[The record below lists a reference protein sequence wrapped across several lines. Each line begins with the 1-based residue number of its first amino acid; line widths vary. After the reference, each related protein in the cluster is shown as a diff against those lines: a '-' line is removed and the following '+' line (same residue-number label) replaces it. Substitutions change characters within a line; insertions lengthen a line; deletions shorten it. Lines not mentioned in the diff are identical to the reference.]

1 MYDYVDRPVAHLDR
15 GPQLLVWAMRR
26 WMRTGGATGCAMREI
41 GAAFQAYRLCCALP
55 HFQLAMTALGSS
67 TREGLVLGGA
77 TVSEHEALVLALI
90 HTLPR
95 CSAAHACDITG
106 RIVHLEAAPHL
117 ADALR
122 QLALRLF
129 ARDLLCAAPED
140 RSGGR
145 PQRRGGANDMGNA

>member
-1 MYDYVDRPVAHLDR
+1 MYEYLDRPITQLDR

-26 WMRTGGATGCAMREI
+26 WSRGGTANPCAMRDI
-41 GAAFQAYRLCCALP
+41 GTAFHAHRLGCALP
-55 HFQLAMTALGSS
+55 HFQLAMTVLDASMREQLTLGSDAV
-67 TREGLVLGGA
+67 T
-77 TVSEHEALVLALI
+77 EHEALLLALI
-90 HTLPR
+90 RTLPR
-95 CSAAHACDITG
+95 CNANHACDIAG

-140 RSGGR
+140 RAGGR
-145 PQRRGGANDMGNA
+145 PRGRGGANDMGNT

>member
-1 MYDYVDRPVAHLDR
+1 MYEYLDRPVAQLDR

-26 WMRTGGATGCAMREI
+26 CARGGPASPCAMREI
-41 GAAFQAYRLCCALP
+41 GTAFHAHRLGCALP
-55 HFQLAMTALGSS
+55 HFQLAMTVLDASMREELALG
-67 TREGLVLGGA
+67 TDA
-77 TVSEHEALVLALI
+77 VSEHEALLLALI
-90 HTLPR
+90 GTLPR
-95 CSAAHACDITG
+95 CSADLASDIAG

-140 RSGGR
+140 RAGGR
-145 PQRRGGANDMGNA
+145 PQGRGGANDMGNT